1 MKSLYESILDDED
14 VLIGKTK
21 ELVNNWLLTLKFA
34 MLNNEDE
41 EYIEKIINQDAVKNE
56 ISKIF
61 YKFDGRMKWVAGK
74 YNGQFKSNYCI
85 LKDTKER
92 SKYPPKPVISFILW
106 DWNAK
111 KITIDIPDIHDL
123 SKTAGKNV
131 KPTELLKFK
140 QRLIELGAEYSKT
153 GAGKVREDVLEI

>member
-14 VLIGKTK
+14 VLIDKTK
-21 ELVNNWLLTLKFA
+21 KLANNWLLSLKFA
-34 MLNNEDE
+34 MLNNDDD

-85 LKDTKER
+85 LKDTKAR
-92 SKYPPKPVISFILW
+92 SKYHSKSVISFMLW
-106 DWNAK
+106 DSNDE
-111 KITIDIPDIHDL
+111 KITINVPNIYEL
-123 SKTAGKNV
+123 SKTTSKNV
-131 KPTELLKFK
+131 KPSELLKFK
-140 QRLIELGAEYSKT
+140 QRLLELGAEYSKT
-153 GAGKVREDVLEI
+153 GTGKVREDVLEI